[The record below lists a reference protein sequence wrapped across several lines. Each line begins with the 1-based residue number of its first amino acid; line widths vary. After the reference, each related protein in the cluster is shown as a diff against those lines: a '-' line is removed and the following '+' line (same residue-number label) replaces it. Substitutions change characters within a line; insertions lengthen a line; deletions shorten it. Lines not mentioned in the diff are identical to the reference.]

1 MAKVVMI
8 QGSMSSVGKSLI
20 TAGLCRVFKEDG
32 LRVAP
37 FKSQNMSRNSFTTRD
52 GLLMSGA
59 QAIQAQAS
67 GIEPSVYMNPILLM
81 PTGDTGSE
89 VIVKGKSIGEMKAM
103 DYFKYRPKLIPDI
116 MDSFNRLSVDKDFI
130 LVEGAGSPAE
140 INLREN
146 DIVNMGLAGMLDAPV
161 ILVGD
166 IDRGGVFAQLVGT
179 MELLSPEERA
189 RVKGFIINKFRG
201 DKKLLSPGLSMLT
214 EKTGIPVLGV
224 LPYFSHNLPEE
235 DSLSERLTLEEREKS
250 GRETKGNDSPED
262 DFARLANLI
271 RENIDLD
278 AIYGF

>member
-37 FKSQNMSRNSFTTRD
+37 FKSQNMSRNSITTKD

-67 GIEPSVYMNPILLM
+67 GVEPSVYMNPILLM
-81 PTGDTGSE
+81 PTGDSGSE

-116 MDSFNRLSVDKDFI
+116 MDSFNRLSTDKDII

-146 DIVNMGLAGMLDAPV
+146 DIVNMGLANLLDAPV

-189 RVKGFIINKFRG
+189 KVKGFIINKFRG

-235 DSLSERLTLEEREKS
+235 DSLSERLTLEEREKL
-250 GRETKGNDSPED
+250 GGETKGNDSPED

-271 RENIDLD
+271 RENIDMD